1 MRFNRNIPMLLMLP
15 LIAAA
20 ADAPA
25 LDLSLRRAVEL
36 ALAPDGNTRVQLAAE
51 MIKQSDAKVVAAR
64 AALLPNIDGAFGMRS
79 QTVNLSSFGFS
90 FPAGLPFTIPTFV
103 GPFTVFDARVT
114 ANMDV
119 FDFAT
124 LRRYQAS
131 KQALE
136 ATKADRDSARD
147 QVTQQVARA
156 YLAAVRADDNVTT
169 AKANLDLSGA
179 LLKLAQNQKD
189 AGTGTGIDVVRAQVQ
204 QANDRQ
210 RLVVAENDRNSSYL
224 QLSRVIGIDLG
235 RTVALTDRMTYLP
248 VDNLAIDGAL
258 TTAGGSREDLK
269 AQAKRVDVARLNY
282 SAAKMESL
290 PTVGASGDIGPIGT
304 NIDNARTTR
313 TVGFSVKIPVWDS
326 GRRASHREESLSQ
339 WKQEQIRMKDLRE
352 QVSLEVRLA
361 ADALRSADTQI
372 AVAKEGLALSEQE
385 LAQARRRFENGV
397 ANSIEVTDAQTRLQR
412 ARDNQIS
419 ALFAH
424 NLARI
429 DWFAAMGK
437 IENTLGQH

>member
-1 MRFNRNIPMLLMLP
+1 MRLLLFLCP
-15 LIAAA
+15 LLAVA

-25 LDLSLRRAVEL
+25 IELSLRKAVEI

-51 MIKQSDAKVVAAR
+51 LIHQSDARVLAAR
-64 AALLPNIDGAFGMRS
+64 SALLPNIDGTFGLRS
-79 QTVNLSSFGFS
+79 QTQNLAAFGFT
-90 FPAGLPFTIPTFV
+90 FPASLGFTIPSFV
-103 GPFTVFDARVT
+103 GPYKVFDARVT
-114 ANMDV
+114 ATMDV

-124 LRRYQAS
+124 LKRYQAS

-136 ATKADRDSARD
+136 ATKADLESARD
-147 QVTQQVARA
+147 QVTQQVARI
-156 YLAAVRADDNVTT
+156 YLAAVRADENVTT
-169 AKANLDLSGA
+169 TRANLDLSGA
-179 LLKLAQNQKD
+179 LLKVAQNQKE

-210 RLVVAENDRNSSYL
+210 RLVVSENDRNQAYL
-224 QLSRVIGIDLG
+224 QLSRVIGMDLG
-235 RTVALTDRMTYLP
+235 RALSLIDRMTYIP
-248 VDNLAIDGAL
+248 VDSMTIDTALSTATGA
-258 TTAGGSREDLK
+258 REDLK
-269 AQAKRVDVARLNY
+269 AQSKRVDVARINY
-282 SAAKMESL
+282 NAAKMESL

-304 NIDNARTTR
+304 SVDNARTTH

-339 WKQEQIRMKDLRE
+339 WKSEQIRFKDLRD
-352 QVSLEVRLA
+352 QVALEVRLA
-361 ADALRSADTQI
+361 ADALRSAETQ
-372 AVAKEGLALSEQE
+372 VTVSKEGLALAEQE

-397 ANSIEVTDAQTRLQR
+397 TSSIEVTDAQTRLQR
-412 ARDNQIS
+412 ARDNQVT

-437 IENTLGQH
+437 IEATLGH

>member
-1 MRFNRNIPMLLMLP
+1 MRYLILLCP
-15 LIAAA
+15 LLAFA
-20 ADAPA
+20 ADGPA
-25 LDLSLRRAVEL
+25 IELSLRKAVDI
-36 ALAPDGNTRVQLAAE
+36 ALAPDGNARVQLAAE
-51 MIKQSDAKVVAAR
+51 LIHQSGARVVEAR
-64 AALLPNIDGAFGMRS
+64 SALLPNVDGTFGMRN
-79 QTVNLSSFGFS
+79 QTQNLAAFGFT

-103 GPFTVFDARVT
+103 GPFTVFEARVT
-114 ANMDV
+114 ASMDV

-131 KQALE
+131 KQALA
-136 ATKADRDSARD
+136 ATKADLDSARD

-156 YLAAVRADDNVTT
+156 YLAAVRADENVAT
-169 AKANLDLSGA
+169 AKANLDLSNA

-210 RLVVAENDRNSSYL
+210 RQVVAENDRNQSYL
-224 QLSRVIGIDLG
+224 QLSRIIGFDLA
-235 RTVALTDRMTYLP
+235 RTVTLTDRMTYIP
-248 VDNLAIDGAL
+248 VDGMTIDNALSTATGA
-258 TTAGGSREDLK
+258 REDLK
-269 AQAKRVDVARLNY
+269 AQSKRVDMARINY

-290 PTVGASGDIGPIGT
+290 PTVAASGDIGPIGT
-304 NIDNARTTR
+304 TLDNARTTR

-339 WKQEQIRMKDLRE
+339 WKQEQIRLKDLRD
-352 QVSLEVRLA
+352 QVALEVRLA
-361 ADALRSADTQI
+361 ADALRSAETQ
-372 AVAKEGLALSEQE
+372 VTVSKEGLALAGQE

-397 ANSIEVTDAQTRLQR
+397 TSSIEVTDAQTRLQR
-412 ARDNQIS
+412 ARDNQVN

>member
-1 MRFNRNIPMLLMLP
+1 MRLILP
-15 LIAAA
+15 LFLFVPLLANA
-20 ADAPA
+20 ADPPA
-25 LDLSLRRAVEL
+25 LELSLRRAVEL
-36 ALAPDGNTRVQLAAE
+36 ALAPDGNTRLQLATE
-51 MIKQSDAKVVAAR
+51 MIKQTDARAVAAR
-64 AALLPNIDGAFGMRS
+64 AALLPNIDGTFGMRS
-79 QTVNLSSFGFS
+79 QTVNLASFGFT
-90 FPAGLPFTIPTFV
+90 FPAGLPFAIPTFV

-136 ATKADRDSARD
+136 ASKADRDATRD

-169 AKANLDLSGA
+169 AQANLDLSAA

-189 AGTGTGIDVVRAQVQ
+189 VGTGTGIDVVRAQVQ

-210 RLVVAENDRNSSYL
+210 RLVVAGNDRNSAYL
-224 QLSRVIGIDLG
+224 QLSRLIGIDLAK
-235 RTVALTDRMTYLP
+235 TVTLTDRMTYLP
-248 VDNLAIDGAL
+248 VDDVAIDSAL
-258 TTAGGSREDLK
+258 STAGTAREDLK
-269 AQAKRVDVARLNY
+269 AQSKRVDVARLNY
-282 SAAKMESL
+282 SAARMESL

-304 NIDNARTTR
+304 SIDNARTTR

-339 WKQEQIRMKDLRE
+339 LKQEQIRLKDLRD
-352 QVSLEVRLA
+352 QISLDVRLA
-361 ADALRSADTQI
+361 ADALRSADAQI
-372 AVAKEGLALSEQE
+372 SFAKEGLALAEQE

-397 ANSIEVTDAQTRLQR
+397 ATSVEVTDAQTRLQR

-419 ALFAH
+419 AMFAH

>member
-1 MRFNRNIPMLLMLP
+1 MRPASFLLLCP
-15 LIAAA
+15 LLAVA
-20 ADAPA
+20 ADGPP
-25 LDLSLRRAVEL
+25 LELTLRKAVEL
-36 ALAPDGNTRVQLAAE
+36 ALAPDGNARVQLAAE
-51 MIKQSDAKVVAAR
+51 FIHQSDARMVAAR
-64 AALLPNIDGAFGMRS
+64 SALLPNIDGTFGLRS
-79 QTVNLSSFGFS
+79 QTQNLAAFGFS

-103 GPFTVFDARVT
+103 GPYKVFDARVT
-114 ANMDV
+114 ATMDV

-136 ATKADRDSARD
+136 ATKADRDAARD

-156 YLAAVRADDNVTT
+156 YLAAVRADENVAT
-169 AKANLDLSGA
+169 AKANIELSDA
-179 LLKLAQNQKD
+179 LLKLANNQKE
-189 AGTGTGIDVVRAQVQ
+189 AGTGTGIDVVRARVQ

-210 RLVVAENDRNSSYL
+210 RLVVVENDRNQSYL
-224 QLSRVIGIDLG
+224 QLSRILGLDLA
-235 RTVALTDRMTYLP
+235 RDLTLTDRMTFIP
-248 VDNLAIDGAL
+248 VDKLTIDAALATASGA
-258 TTAGGSREDLK
+258 REDLK
-269 AQAKRVDVARLNY
+269 AQSKRVDVARMNY
-282 SAAKMESL
+282 SAAKLESL
-290 PTVGASGDIGPIGT
+290 PTVGAAGDIGPIGT
-304 NIDNARTTR
+304 TVDNARTTR

-339 WKQEQIRMKDLRE
+339 WKQEQIRLKDLRD
-352 QVSLEVRLA
+352 QVALDVRLA
-361 ADALRSADTQI
+361 ADALRSSEAQI
-372 AVAKEGLALSEQE
+372 GVAKEGLALAEQE

-397 ANSIEVTDAQTRLQR
+397 TNSIEVTDAQTRLQR
-412 ARDNQIS
+412 ARDNQVS

>member
-1 MRFNRNIPMLLMLP
+1 MRLATVLLLP
-15 LIAAA
+15 FLATGES
-20 ADAPA
+20 
-25 LDLSLRRAVEL
+25 LDLSLRHAVEL
-36 ALAPDGNTRVQLAAE
+36 ALAPDGNTRFQLAAE
-51 MIKQSDAKVVAAR
+51 FIHQSDARRMAAR
-64 AALLPNIDGAFGMRS
+64 SALLPNIDGTFAVRS
-79 QTVNLSSFGFS
+79 QTQNLAAFGFS

-103 GPFTVFDARVT
+103 GPYKVFDARVAAT
-114 ANMDV
+114 MDV

-136 ATKADRDSARD
+136 AAKSDRDSARD

-156 YLAAVRADDNVTT
+156 YLAAVRADENVNT
-169 AKANLDLSGA
+169 AQANLDLSGA

-210 RLVVAENDRNSSYL
+210 RLVVAGNDRNQSYL
-224 QLSRVIGIDLG
+224 QLSRIIGLDLAKSV
-235 RTVALTDRMTYLP
+235 TLTDRMTYIA
-248 VDNLAIDGAL
+248 VDSLAIDGAL
-258 TTAGGSREDLK
+258 ATAAGAREDLK
-269 AQAKRVDVARLNY
+269 AQAKRVDVAKLNY
-282 SAAKMESL
+282 TAAKMESL
-290 PTVGASGDIGPIGT
+290 PTVGVEGDIGPIGT
-304 NIDNARTTR
+304 SADNARTTH
-313 TVGFSVKIPVWDS
+313 TVGFSIKVPVWDS

-339 WKQEQIRMKDLRE
+339 VKQEQIRLKDLRD
-352 QVSLEVRLA
+352 QISLEVRLA
-361 ADALRSADTQI
+361 ADALKSAEAQI
-372 AVAKEGLALSEQE
+372 TVAKEGLSLAEQE

-397 ANSIEVTDAQTRLQR
+397 TNSIEVTDAQTRLQR
-412 ARDNQIS
+412 ARDNQVT

>member
-1 MRFNRNIPMLLMLP
+1 MRLATVLLLP
-15 LIAAA
+15 FLATGES
-20 ADAPA
+20 
-25 LDLSLRRAVEL
+25 LDLSLRHAVEL
-36 ALAPDGNTRVQLAAE
+36 ALAPDGNTRFQLAAE
-51 MIKQSDAKVVAAR
+51 LIHQSDARRMAAR
-64 AALLPNIDGAFGMRS
+64 SALLPNVDGTFGMRS
-79 QTVNLSSFGFS
+79 QTQNLAAFGFS

-103 GPFTVFDARVT
+103 GPYKVFDARVAAT
-114 ANMDV
+114 MDV

-136 ATKADRDSARD
+136 AAKSDRDSARD

-156 YLAAVRADDNVTT
+156 YLAAVRADENVNT
-169 AKANLDLSGA
+169 AQANLDLSGA

-210 RLVVAENDRNSSYL
+210 RLVVAGNDRNQSYL
-224 QLSRVIGIDLG
+224 QLSRIIGLDLAKSV
-235 RTVALTDRMTYLP
+235 TLTDRMTYIA
-248 VDNLAIDGAL
+248 VDSLAIDGAL
-258 TTAGGSREDLK
+258 ATAAGAREDLK
-269 AQAKRVDVARLNY
+269 AQAKRVDVAKLNY
-282 SAAKMESL
+282 TAAKMESL
-290 PTVGASGDIGPIGT
+290 PTVGVEGDIGPIGT
-304 NIDNARTTR
+304 SADNARTTH
-313 TVGFSVKIPVWDS
+313 TVGFSIKVPVWDS

-339 WKQEQIRMKDLRE
+339 VKQEQIRLKDLRD
-352 QVSLEVRLA
+352 QISLEVRLA
-361 ADALRSADTQI
+361 ADALKSAEAQI
-372 AVAKEGLALSEQE
+372 TVAKEGLSLAEQE

-397 ANSIEVTDAQTRLQR
+397 TNSIEVTDAQTRLQR
-412 ARDNQIS
+412 ARDNQVT

>member
-1 MRFNRNIPMLLMLP
+1 MRHVYFVILFPLLA
-15 LIAAA
+15 AAA
-20 ADAPA
+20 ADPPA

-36 ALAPDGNTRVQLAAE
+36 ALAPDGNSRVQLAAE
-51 MIKQSDAKVVAAR
+51 MIKQSDSRVLAAR
-64 AALLPNIDGAFGMRS
+64 SNLLPNLDGTFGVRNQTQNLAAFGF
-79 QTVNLSSFGFS
+79 T
-90 FPAGLPFTIPTFV
+90 FPANLPFTIPTFV

-114 ANMDV
+114 ANMEV
-119 FDFAT
+119 FDFAN

-136 ATKADRDSARD
+136 ASKADRDSTRD

-169 AKANLDLSGA
+169 AKSNMDLSGA

-210 RLVVAENDRNSSYL
+210 RLVVAQNDRNQSYL
-224 QLSRVIGIDLG
+224 QLSRVIGLDLAKF
-235 RTVALTDRMTYLP
+235 VNLTDRMTYMP
-248 VDNLAIDGAL
+248 VDNVAIEGAL
-258 TTAGGSREDLK
+258 TTAGGAREDLK
-269 AQAKRVDVARLNY
+269 AQSKRVDVARLNY

-290 PTVGASGDIGPIGT
+290 PTVGASGDVGPIGT
-304 NIDNARTTR
+304 TLDNARTTR

-326 GRRASHREESLSQ
+326 GRRASHREDTRSQ
-339 WKQEQIRMKDLRE
+339 WKQEEIRLKDLRE
-352 QVSLEVRLA
+352 QISLEVRLA
-361 ADALRSADTQI
+361 ADALHSADAQI
-372 AVAKEGLALSEQE
+372 SASKEGLALADQE

>member
-1 MRFNRNIPMLLMLP
+1 MRLATVLLLP
-15 LIAAA
+15 FLATGES
-20 ADAPA
+20 
-25 LDLSLRRAVEL
+25 LDLSLRHAVEL
-36 ALAPDGNTRVQLAAE
+36 ALAPDGNTRFQLAAE
-51 MIKQSDAKVVAAR
+51 LIHQSDARRMAAR
-64 AALLPNIDGAFGMRS
+64 SALLPNVDGTFGMRS
-79 QTVNLSSFGFS
+79 QTQNLAAFGFS

-103 GPFTVFDARVT
+103 GPYKVFDARVAAT
-114 ANMDV
+114 MDV

-136 ATKADRDSARD
+136 AAKSDRDSARD

-156 YLAAVRADDNVTT
+156 YLAAVRADENVNT
-169 AKANLDLSGA
+169 AQANLDLSGA

-210 RLVVAENDRNSSYL
+210 RLVVAGNDRNQSYL
-224 QLSRVIGIDLG
+224 QLSRIIGLDLAKSL
-235 RTVALTDRMTYLP
+235 TLTDRMTYIA
-248 VDNLAIDGAL
+248 VDSLTIDGAL
-258 TTAGGSREDLK
+258 ATAAGAREDLK
-269 AQAKRVDVARLNY
+269 AQAKRVDVAKLNY
-282 SAAKMESL
+282 TAAKMESL
-290 PTVGASGDIGPIGT
+290 PTVGVEGDIGPIGT
-304 NIDNARTTR
+304 SADNARTTH
-313 TVGFSVKIPVWDS
+313 TVGFSIKVPVWDS

-339 WKQEQIRMKDLRE
+339 VKQEQIRLKDLRD
-352 QVSLEVRLA
+352 QISLEVRLA
-361 ADALRSADTQI
+361 ADALKSAEAQI
-372 AVAKEGLALSEQE
+372 TVAKEGLSLAEQE

-397 ANSIEVTDAQTRLQR
+397 TNSIEVTDAQTRLQR
-412 ARDNQIS
+412 ARDNQVT

>member
-1 MRFNRNIPMLLMLP
+1 MRQHFLWLCPLLALG
-15 LIAAA
+15 
-20 ADAPA
+20 ADSPA
-25 LDLSLRRAVEL
+25 LELSLRKAVEI
-36 ALAPDGNTRVQLAAE
+36 ALAPDGNTRVQLASE
-51 MIKQSDAKVVAAR
+51 LIHQSDARVLAAR
-64 AALLPNIDGAFGMRS
+64 SALLPNIDGTFGLRS
-79 QTVNLSSFGFS
+79 QTQNLAAFGFS

-114 ANMDV
+114 ATMDV

-131 KQALE
+131 KQSLE
-136 ATKADRDSARD
+136 ATKADRESVRD
-147 QVTQQVARA
+147 QVTQQVART
-156 YLAAVRADDNVTT
+156 YLAAVRADENVAT
-169 AKANLDLSGA
+169 ARANLDLSAA
-179 LLKLAQNQKD
+179 LLKVAQNQKD

-210 RLVVAENDRNSSYL
+210 RLVVAENDRNQAYL
-224 QLSRVIGIDLG
+224 QLSRVIGMDLG
-235 RTVALTDRMTYLP
+235 RAVTLTDRMSYIP
-248 VDNLAIDGAL
+248 VDAMTIDTAL
-258 TTAGGSREDLK
+258 STATAEREDLK
-269 AQAKRVDVARLNY
+269 AQSKRVDVARTNY
-282 SAAKMESL
+282 SAAKLESL

-304 NIDNARTTR
+304 TVDNARTTH

-339 WKQEQIRMKDLRE
+339 WKQEQIRLKDLRD
-352 QVSLEVRLA
+352 QVALEVRLA
-361 ADALRSADTQI
+361 ADALRSAETQ
-372 AVAKEGLALSEQE
+372 VTVSKEGLALAEQE

-397 ANSIEVTDAQTRLQR
+397 TSSIEVTDAQTRLQR
-412 ARDNQIS
+412 ARDNQVT

-437 IENTLGQH
+437 IETTLGH